1 MRRSLSSPNGQCDFA
16 KNDHCTTEVLSSLS
30 VDTNECLHM
39 ILDAGH
45 IGVSSSLA
53 DKAEVRQ
60 MQSKKGQALTDDDF
74 HKLEGLMYDEFSLKL
89 ESTQVRAEFAN
100 IPFPATS

>member
-1 MRRSLSSPNGQCDFA
+1 
-16 KNDHCTTEVLSSLS
+16 
-30 VDTNECLHM
+30 M

-89 ESTQVRAEFAN
+89 ESTQVRAGIGNA
-100 IPFPATS
+100 PFLTSSLKTFPLSSCWSGTDWMRA